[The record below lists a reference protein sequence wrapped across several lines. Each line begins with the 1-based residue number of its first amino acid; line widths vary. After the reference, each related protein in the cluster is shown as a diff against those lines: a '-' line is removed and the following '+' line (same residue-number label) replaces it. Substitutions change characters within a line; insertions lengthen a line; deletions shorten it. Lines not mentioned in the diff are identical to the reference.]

1 MAQRLG
7 RTFSVESVNFDSVIP
22 TVISGKADLA
32 AAGITVTEDR
42 KKNVDFS
49 IPYVKTGVVFVYK
62 KSAPYAKGVDAKGKK
77 VGVQSGTTS
86 ETYVTEELGQQPE
99 RFDSP
104 AAAVAALK
112 AGRVDVVI
120 ADIDPAKNCVKGE
133 ADLAISD
140 FITTEE
146 YAVAIRKGQPEL
158 LKAIN
163 ETIAALKAD
172 GTLEKWV
179 ADYTAEADRLKE
191 K

>member
-1 MAQRLG
+1 M
-7 RTFSVESVNFDSVIP
+7 
-22 TVISGKADLA
+22 
-32 AAGITVTEDR
+32 
-42 KKNVDFS
+42 
-49 IPYVKTGVVFVYK
+49 
-62 KSAPYAKGVDAKGKK
+62 
-77 VGVQSGTTS
+77 
-86 ETYVTEELGQQPE
+86 
-99 RFDSP
+99 
-104 AAAVAALK
+104 
-112 AGRVDVVI
+112 
-120 ADIDPAKNCVKGE
+120 KGE